1 MGSLSKNMKRFVVIG
16 ALLFSSQL
24 GETYAE
30 TSHYNMRVH
39 KNFMKD
45 IIDKNFKIILEHI
58 ESKVSKNFIVDEL
71 NQ

>member
-1 MGSLSKNMKRFVVIG
+1 MGSLNKNMKRFVVLG

-30 TSHYNMRVH
+30 VSHYKMRLH

-58 ESKVSKNFIVDEL
+58 ESKV
-71 NQ
+71 